1 MNNNLSSQRGVA
13 LVAAIFLIVVI
24 GLAVVVMSVLATR
37 NTQQNTQSLLQ
48 MRAQSAAAAG
58 LEYAAQNIV
67 TTSTCTNVS
76 GLALNGLSGFSVDV
90 SCVSNEYN
98 RPSQKI
104 TLFRLRA
111 IAEYGNVGNADYV
124 WSELTS
130 TVEL

>member
-48 MRAQSAAAAG
+48 MRAQSASMAG
-58 LEYAAQNIV
+58 LEYAAQQIV
-67 TTSTCTNVS
+67 VSSSCTNEFD
-76 GLALNGLSGFSVDV
+76 LALPALPGFSIDIL
-90 SCVSNEYN
+90 CISNEHN
-98 RPSQKI
+98 RPSQTI
-104 TLFRLRA
+104 TLFEVRA
-111 IAEYGNVGNADYV
+111 ITEYGNVGDPDYV

-130 TVEL
+130 TIEL

>member
-58 LEYAAQNIV
+58 LEYAAQTIV
-67 TTSTCTNVS
+67 TTNACTSVA
-76 GLALNGLSGFSVDV
+76 GLNLAGLPGFSVDV

-104 TLFRLRA
+104 TLFEVSA
-111 IAEYGNVGNADYV
+111 IAEYGSPGDADYV

-130 TVEL
+130 TIEL